1 MGLFLAVPFMDL
13 KGHSSIGKDFKGLF
27 VCFPAQG
34 KLFGQNIVWNFYPS
48 VNDLFNKFLKVDL
61 FK

>member
-13 KGHSSIGKDFKGLF
+13 KGHSSIGKDFKGFF

-34 KLFGQNIVWNFYPS
+34 KLFGQNIV
-48 VNDLFNKFLKVDL
+48 
-61 FK
+61 